1 VTVRHQLA
9 PDRTLIVSRL
19 GGLMV
24 LGIRGPSD
32 APISGPLAI
41 READV
46 AAFLAAVTQATGGE
60 LAADMERVREVLRA
74 APGVP
79 GFKRL
84 KREVAGMS
92 MARRREAVEALRRA
106 GEIVDRGDGR
116 RPRLHLASSKAG
128 NPPSYPPSSLGAG
141 TGPSQER
148 EASHDAG
155 RTHAGGAADVAS
167 TGGTP

>member
-1 VTVRHQLA
+1 VTARYPLA
-9 PDRTLIVSRL
+9 AGRELRIMLAEGRVFATIHGPDGACTT
-19 GGLMV
+19 
-24 LGIRGPSD
+24 
-32 APISGPLAI
+32 GPLAVHL
-41 READV
+41 EDV
-46 AAFLAAVTQATGGE
+46 ATVCRALAQATGGE

-106 GEIVDRGDGR
+106 GEIVDRGDCR

-128 NPPSYPPSSLGAG
+128 NPPSYPPSSVEVG

-148 EASHDAG
+148 EAGYDA
-155 RTHAGGAADVAS
+155 RTPPSVRAADVAPTEVS
-167 TGGTP
+167 S